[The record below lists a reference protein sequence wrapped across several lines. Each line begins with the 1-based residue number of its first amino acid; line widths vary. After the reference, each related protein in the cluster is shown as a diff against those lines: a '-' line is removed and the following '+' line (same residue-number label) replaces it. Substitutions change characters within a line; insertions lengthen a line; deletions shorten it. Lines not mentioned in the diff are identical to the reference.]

1 MKIYTVLKAHTH
13 VTLTA
18 GLSLCL
24 FLSLSVPVPGAESV
38 RKQKEVQ
45 RSVESSPVNS
55 TVVSKVQPDDKYQA
69 GEIPDPKDVVAWVN
83 GVPLDLR
90 SLEWAMDDLRQEQAQ
105 KRGGDNLISGAGE
118 QAVGHGDRH
127 VGKETRSATYDEAL
141 RQLALERL
149 INEELAVQEAR
160 RLGIRPHSG
169 SVSSVLSKFRSNMES
184 PARYDEYLSAQ
195 DVTET
200 ELRKRIARDNI
211 FKQITARKIL
221 AKIKV
226 DPAKVREIYENN
238 RTEFTFPEKMVVT
251 DLHFLPGPGE
261 DKVREHAEQV
271 LSKLKAAQGSDI
283 LKLEPDGTF
292 LVRTIHITEESDP
305 ELYFVVWD
313 MEPGDISDVISTDDG
328 LHIVSLRMKSPER
341 EMTFEEARPRIEHK
355 LIIPEYIRLREEFY
369 QALRSRA
376 EIIIPEEGEE
386 NVEREQP
393 VEEQAG
399 QKDNIESKG

>member
-83 GVPLDLR
+83 GVPLHLR
-90 SLEWAMDDLRQEQAQ
+90 SLEWAVQKLRQERAQEHKEDQAESAPGEQ
-105 KRGGDNLISGAGE
+105 TDAGGDKGAKGE
-118 QAVGHGDRH
+118 T
-127 VGKETRSATYDEAL
+127 ETVAEEVL
-141 RQLALERL
+141 RQQALDRL

-169 SVSSVLSKFRSNMES
+169 SVGSVLARFRSNMES

-251 DLHFLPGPGE
+251 DLHFLSGPRE
-261 DKVREHAEQV
+261 KKVREHAEQV
-271 LSKLKAAQGSDI
+271 LAKLKAAEGSDI

-313 MEPGDISDVISTDDG
+313 MEPGDISDVISTADG